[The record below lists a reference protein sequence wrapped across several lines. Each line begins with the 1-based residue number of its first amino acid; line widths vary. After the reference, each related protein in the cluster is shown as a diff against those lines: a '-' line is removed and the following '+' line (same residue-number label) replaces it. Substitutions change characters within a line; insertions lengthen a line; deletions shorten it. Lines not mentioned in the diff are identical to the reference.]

1 MWRRRQIDL
10 LTDQNVELSDGVPDT
25 FELWQVRMEIECAD
39 ALKKAETIKR
49 GFDFNRRWQPV
60 GLGRRM
66 KPVAV
71 LDRDAQPREERA
83 CEPAEHLLRR
93 YGFIAVV
100 EKIRELTAKKLAMGK
115 VGDIANVVM
124 RAHKGQMI
132 GLREEF
138 LHGFDFT
145 FRGFLAGAE
154 RVKTDNDER
163 VGAV

>member
-25 FELWQVRMEIECAD
+25 FELWQVRMEIECAN

-49 GFDFNRRWQPV
+49 SFDFNRRWRPV

-100 EKIRELTAKKLAMGK
+100 EKIRESTAKKLAMGK
-115 VGDIANVVM
+115 VWDIANVVM
-124 RAHKGQMI
+124 RAPQRPDDRTARGI
-132 GLREEF
+132 FARLR
-138 LHGFDFT
+138 LHLSRLPG
-145 FRGFLAGAE
+145 RCG
-154 RVKTDNDER
+154 KSQN
-163 VGAV
+163 